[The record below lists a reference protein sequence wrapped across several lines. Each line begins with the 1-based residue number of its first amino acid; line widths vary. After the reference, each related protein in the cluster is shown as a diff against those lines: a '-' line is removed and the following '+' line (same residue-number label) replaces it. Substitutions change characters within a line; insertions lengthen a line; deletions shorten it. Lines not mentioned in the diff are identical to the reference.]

1 MKVIPKGD
9 FQDQGSVTVQMLSIA
24 ITQDNPL
31 SIPVGAK
38 IVIGQAMAGYDRT
51 VSNPVGVAGVSYVS
65 EANSQ
70 AGEDVQNGVGKA
82 AVLHLACE
90 GTGGRVR
97 SRQASN
103 LDVEGA
109 LAVGHGVTTAFSE
122 STAAGTEA
130 TMTADVDGVE
140 LLGGV
145 VTMGSVR
152 AVASERLEAGVRTSS
167 SAGTGVSDLTIAGV
181 PLGNVTDE
189 NVRID
194 VPLVGYVILNEV
206 IEPAP
211 GSTERLRV
219 NGARLVV
226 ELLGAGLPVG
236 TEITVAHAESM
247 AHR

>member
-1 MKVIPKGD
+1 
-9 FQDQGSVTVQMLSIA
+9 MLSIA
-24 ITQDNPL
+24 ITQENPL

-122 STAAGTEA
+122 STATGTEA

-140 LLGGV
+140 LLDGV
-145 VTMGSVR
+145 VAMGSVR

-181 PLGNVTDE
+181 PLGNVTEE

-206 IEPAP
+206 IPPAP

-219 NGARLVV
+219 NGTRLVV